1 MDNTR
6 IDKLMTGA
14 ISLSALLILIGALL
28 KLWHYSYGNLILY
41 IGVISSLI
49 LSGYEIKRLK
59 KIIKRLKSTRTI
71 KE

>member
-6 IDKLMTGA
+6 IDKLMTA
-14 ISLSALLILIGALL
+14 LLSLSAFLILIGALL
-28 KLWHYSYGNLILY
+28 KLWHYPDGNLILY

-49 LSGYEIKRLK
+49 LSSYEISRLK